1 MSESTRPQS
10 SSGKHARTKGGRRP
24 QAADL
29 KAAKD
34 AVYRKHILAVAES
47 VFAEQGFTSAR
58 MQDIARAA
66 GISLGTLYQS
76 YASKRDL
83 HRGVLIARDT
93 EMFEAVMQQGQSIL
107 QNPESITHLLSLQ
120 RIHLQYLLEHPDYLR
135 MQLHEGYVWYH
146 DAAWPSSEEQQLW
159 VRGLDVIE
167 QVFNW
172 GASRSLLVPGTPR
185 DDARLLMVMQ
195 QTRLANWVMA
205 GMQEPHEAVIAR
217 ILADF
222 VRQFCRPEV
231 AARLLTADG
240 AALDDDTL
248 AQLPQLAG

>member
-1 MSESTRPQS
+1 MSNPTRNTDSPT
-10 SSGKHARTKGGRRP
+10 ARATGGRRP

-34 AVYRKHILAVAES
+34 ALYRKHILAVAES
-47 VFAEQGFTSAR
+47 VFADQGFGSAK

-76 YASKRDL
+76 YPSKRDL

-93 EMFEAVMQQGQSIL
+93 EMFEAVMQQGQAIL
-107 QNPESITHLLSLQ
+107 QNPESMTRLLSLQ

-172 GASRSLLVPGTPR
+172 GASQGLLVPGTPR

-205 GMQEPHEAVIAR
+205 GMQEPQDTVIAR

-231 AARLLTADG
+231 AARLLTSDG
-240 AALDDDTL
+240 ASLNDDAFT
-248 AQLPQLAG
+248 QLRPPGG